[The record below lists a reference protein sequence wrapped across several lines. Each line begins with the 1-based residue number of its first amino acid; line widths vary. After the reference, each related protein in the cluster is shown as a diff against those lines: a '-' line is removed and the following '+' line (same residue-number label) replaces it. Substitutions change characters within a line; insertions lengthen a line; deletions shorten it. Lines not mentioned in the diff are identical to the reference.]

1 MKPKDGVCQACK
13 LEAEDDVYFLLQCV
27 LYQVLRKTLL
37 ANKKSKDNFDTN
49 TISQEIIFL
58 KLISEKKNERNSEIR
73 IRLF

>member
-13 LEAEDDVYFLLQCV
+13 LEAEDDVHFLLQCV